1 VDQLKSSLVLSEH
14 PKAAGANPKDF
25 FDTRLLKEIEDSGF
39 VQELYGRR

>member
-1 VDQLKSSLVLSEH
+1 VLAVSDN

-25 FDTRLLKEIEDSGF
+25 FDSRFLKEIEDGGF